1 MASRPGENVSRHSS
15 SHAKQSASS
24 VWRETHQ
31 PFVHFLVA
39 SVAVLL
45 WCSVKRHFIALLHW
59 SAMDLRAQMSSE
71 ADEDSSYS
79 LFLTSVF
86 LFSYI
91 SLTIIM
97 ANLLSWPLP
106 PTPQISFSLALNLN
120 WSHRPHRSFISSIP
134 ADGRDGRD
142 LLSCTLLPNDKEHEP
157 KRNEKICRESALWQT
172 TPLLSRLHQFFLHH
186 Q

>member
-1 MASRPGENVSRHSS
+1 MASRPGENICKHSS

-59 SAMDLRAQMSSE
+59 STMILRAQMSSE
-71 ADEDSSYS
+71 ADKDSSYS

-86 LFSYI
+86 PFSYI

-106 PTPQISFSLALNLN
+106 PTPQISFSLALNLKSEPLASSVIYFFHPCR
-120 WSHRPHRSFISSIP
+120 WERWERSAFMH
-134 ADGRDGRD
+134 AVA
-142 LLSCTLLPNDKEHEP
+142 K
-157 KRNEKICRESALWQT
+157 W
-172 TPLLSRLHQFFLHH
+172 
-186 Q
+186 